1 MPMTIMKKFCCAILL
16 ISMFAL
22 AGCPEV
28 AQDSGSQQPSGSRGG
43 GGDS

>member
-1 MPMTIMKKFCCAILL
+1 VLL

-28 AQDSGSQQPSGSRGG
+28 AQDSGSSQSSGPKGG
-43 GGDS
+43 E